1 MSLLSPTIKKF
12 SNNCHL
18 DVSNPRA
25 ILNRFLALQVNAT
38 SWERTYNH
46 ATRNDGGKDLS
57 RFKYDSKAGIVDAYA
72 RVENCHKFKAS
83 LWRDL
88 FQGATISKE
97 LTEDKCVKQR
107 LSAFY
112 DFVSKIVDPIDSK
125 MTTSGKLML
134 FFLMNTKQKNLR
146 SLIYDSDLGL
156 GLNRGQQNTL
166 YARMSE
172 YTLKEDSDMNLAKEI
187 GTLISYMKLP
197 VGDQNSELHINLRMP
212 LSEMDVVPKQI
223 KSARIRGNKS
233 DQVVYN
239 IKPSRAEGWNAA
251 RELVL
256 GENAAV
262 KGCKERMRL
271 RFAPNK
277 DLARQLIFSVVS
289 SDPKHWAQA
298 PTIKNGNL
306 ALAKKVRDS
315 ASEISADDWTGLLKV
330 LGYGETKH
338 AAKTADC
345 IAFFQHLA
353 KAIPQSNRKHW
364 SSKDLI
370 QMFVT
375 AHLPNWQQQWK
386 ANWALNPTIE
396 RAVQRYISEQPVPS
410 DEFIKVLA
418 EGI

>member
-12 SNNCHL
+12 SDNCKL

-25 ILNRFLALQVNAT
+25 ILNRFLTLQVNAT
-38 SWERTYNH
+38 SWEHTYNH
-46 ATRNDGGKDLS
+46 ATKNDGGKTLS
-57 RFKYDSKAGIVDAYA
+57 RFKYDSKAGIVDAYT
-72 RVENCHKFKAS
+72 RLENCHKFKAS
-83 LWRDL
+83 LWKEL

-97 LTEDKCVKQR
+97 LIQDKCVKQK

-125 MTTSGKLML
+125 MTMGNKLML
-134 FFLMNTKQKNLR
+134 FFLINTKQKNLR
-146 SLIYDSDLGL
+146 SLIYDSELGL
-156 GLNRGQQNTL
+156 GLNKGQQNTL

-172 YTLKEDSDMNLAKEI
+172 YTLKEDSDMNLAREI
-187 GTLISYMKLP
+187 GTLISNMKLP
-197 VGDQNSELHINLRMP
+197 AGDEHSKLHIDLRMP
-212 LSEMDVVPKQI
+212 LSEMPIVPKQA
-223 KSARIRGNKS
+223 KPAVRTRGNK
-233 DQVVYN
+233 VVFN

-262 KGCKERMRL
+262 KGCKEKMKL

-289 SDPKHWAQA
+289 SNPKHWAQV

-315 ASEISADDWTGLLKV
+315 ASEISTDDWAGLLKV
-330 LGYGETKH
+330 VGYGDTRY
-338 AAKTADC
+338 AAKTEDC
-345 IAFFQHLA
+345 VAFFQHLA
-353 KAIPQSNRKHW
+353 KAIPQSKRKHW

-386 ANWALNPTIE
+386 ANWTLNPIIE